1 MLLALTPDERH
12 DLDAVAGQERRGRR
26 WRRYQAILLLADGQ
40 SPQQVAQAL
49 DCGVSTVYAWAA
61 TWRAEGTAGLAEGE
75 HGGGHWALDATGEEG
90 LVGLL
95 DTDPQARGHQAT
107 TWTVP
112 LLHGE
117 LVRLGYRLS
126 RRTVRRAL
134 HRLGYRWKRPR
145 YVLGRPD
152 PAYAEKNGG
161 ERAGGAGGGR
171 GGRGLGGG

>member
-1 MLLALTPDERH
+1 MLLVLTPSERC
-12 DLDAVAGQERRGRR
+12 DLEAVAAQEGRVRR

-40 SPQQVAQAL
+40 SPGQVAQAL

-61 TWRAEGTAGLAEGE
+61 AWRREGVAGLAEGE
-75 HGGGHWALDATGEEG
+75 HGGGHWALDATGEEA

-95 DTDPQARGHQAT
+95 ATAPQARGHQAT
-107 TWTVP
+107 SWTVP

-117 LVRLGYRLS
+117 LTRLGYRLS
-126 RRTVRRAL
+126 PRTVRRAL

-152 PAYAEKNGG
+152 PAYAEKK
-161 ERAGGAGGGR
+161 RP
-171 GGRGLGGG
+171 

>member
-1 MLLALTPDERH
+1 MLVTLTPLERS
-12 DLDAVAGQERRGRR
+12 AVAGAAAQEGRVRR

-40 SPQQVAQAL
+40 SPPQVAQAL
-49 DCGVSTVYAWAA
+49 GCGVSTVYQWAA
-61 TWRAEGTAGLAEGE
+61 TWRTEGGAGLAEGE
-75 HGGGHWALDATGEEG
+75 HGGGHWALDATGEEA

-95 DTDPQARGHQAT
+95 ATDPQVRGHPAT

-117 LVRLGYRLS
+117 LIRLGYRLS
-126 RRTVRRAL
+126 QRTVRRAL

-152 PAYAEKNGG
+152 PAYAEKK
-161 ERAGGAGGGR
+161 GR
-171 GGRGLGGG
+171 